1 MAVITSN
8 LKQAICSLFEVHADE
23 GGVQRVV
30 TPLEYPG
37 SSDQIVV
44 RVRPKDDGFSIDE
57 NGEAAFYASLN
68 GGDIDSGAVERW
80 ADELALPVQFT
91 EDERLVA
98 FAANEQL
105 IAPYIFRVA
114 SAAQQLHSIA
124 TARTDRQS
132 SVFPETVKKVV
143 YEIAAALNVG
153 VKSDVELPIAG
164 GLKADHVIDTKTP
177 LIVVTA
183 TSPTRLLEAEIIFM
197 QYRADAKAGYI
208 LAVAESQGAVG
219 KKQFERANYYT
230 HKTVVF
236 EQNLLRQVI
245 PLVN

>member
-1 MAVITSN
+1 M
-8 LKQAICSLFEVHADE
+8 
-23 GGVQRVV
+23 
-30 TPLEYPG
+30 
-37 SSDQIVV
+37 
-44 RVRPKDDGFSIDE
+44 
-57 NGEAAFYASLN
+57 
-68 GGDIDSGAVERW
+68 
-80 ADELALPVQFT
+80 
-91 EDERLVA
+91 
-98 FAANEQL
+98 
-105 IAPYIFRVA
+105 
-114 SAAQQLHSIA
+114 
-124 TARTDRQS
+124 
-132 SVFPETVKKVV
+132 
-143 YEIAAALNVG
+143 NVG

-197 QYRADAKAGYI
+197 QYRADGKPGYI